1 MTLTIAEMIKGINKA
16 VPNVIV
22 TEPADV
28 KAIPSGSLYI
38 DQILGVGG
46 YPFNRITEIY
56 GGESAG
62 KSTVCMTLCANAQ
75 KMGIIPTYVDVETAI
90 DIDYAHML
98 GVDTDKW
105 ILAQPDYA
113 EEAYAT
119 IEAAIVAGSKL
130 IILDSVGSL
139 IGKRETIE
147 ESDMEDQQIGLVA
160 RVNSRGVRRLTPFIK
175 KHDVALVFIN
185 QMRAKI
191 GAMPGTSTEDTPGGK
206 VLKHGYGVR
215 MKITRTGKET
225 GDDPDYITSKVY
237 VEKNKVAPP
246 YRKNIITIR
255 FGSGIDLYDEMLEIA
270 VANKIVKKSGA
281 WYSYN
286 NENIGQGSIA
296 ASQALKTNPEIYNK
310 VFDSITF
317 KCDKDFYKAN
327 YFK

>member
-1 MTLTIAEMIKGINKA
+1 MSLTISEMIKNINKA
-16 VPNVIV
+16 VPNVVV
-22 TEPADV
+22 TEPANV
-28 KAIPSGSLYI
+28 KSIPSGSLFI
-38 DQILGVGG
+38 DEILGVGG

-90 DIDYAHML
+90 DLDYAIQL
-98 GVDTDKW
+98 GVDPNKW

-119 IEAAIVAGSKL
+119 IEAAIEAGSKL

-225 GDDPDYITSKVY
+225 GDNPDYITSKVY

-255 FGSGIDLYDEMLEIA
+255 FGTGIDIYDELLEIG
-270 VANKIVKKSGA
+270 VANKIVKKSGS
-281 WYSYN
+281 WFSYN
-286 NENIGQGSIA
+286 GENIGQGSVA
-296 ASQALKTNPEIYNK
+296 ASQAIKASPEIYTK
-310 VFDSITF
+310 IFDSITF
-317 KCDKDFYKAN
+317 KCDKDFYKAQ